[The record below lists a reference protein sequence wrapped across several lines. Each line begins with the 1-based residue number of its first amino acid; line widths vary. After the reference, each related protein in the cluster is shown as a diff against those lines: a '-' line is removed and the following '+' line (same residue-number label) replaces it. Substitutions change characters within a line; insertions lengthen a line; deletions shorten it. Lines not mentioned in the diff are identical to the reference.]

1 MFFILVIINLL
12 WASTFIFGKILL
24 DSFSVAF
31 LISVRFL
38 LAGVIFSIIFR
49 KKIRLNKRV
58 IRNGTI
64 IGAANGLA
72 MLFQVI
78 GLQYTTAS
86 NSGFITATY
95 VLFLPFIELFL
106 WKKKIT
112 AKVYSS
118 VVMAFL
124 GVILLSVTDFYAISF
139 NKGDLWT
146 LGCGFTFAFQI
157 FFISHYTR
165 EENIFSLVSVQF
177 IVSGIMGLAYMM
189 FEIFAF
195 DIVPDLSAIIQ
206 PKLAFYLFFL
216 AVFATFVPFS
226 LQFYVQKKIG
236 PTIAA
241 LGYLLEPVFTV
252 FLAVLILSEPFGIQT
267 GAGITLI
274 LAGIILV
281 NYGKKT

>member
-31 LISVRFL
+31 LISIRFL
-38 LAGVIFSIIFR
+38 LAGIIFSVIFR
-49 KKIRLNKRV
+49 KKIHLNKRV

-118 VVMAFL
+118 VIMAFF
-124 GVILLSVTDFYAISF
+124 GVILLSVTDFNAISF

-177 IVSGIMGLAYMM
+177 IVSGIMGLLYMI
-189 FEIFAF
+189 FEVFAL
-195 DIVPDLSAIIQ
+195 DIVPDLSAVLE
-206 PKLAFYLFFL
+206 PRLAFYLFFL

-252 FLAVLILSEPFGIQT
+252 ILAVLILSESFGIQT
-267 GAGITLI
+267 AMGITLI
-274 LAGIILV
+274 LSGIILV
-281 NYGKKT
+281 NYGKKN